1 MAKGLTDEQR
11 KLRIDLVE
19 FLAIAIKE
27 RADASFY
34 TDEQVVELTKQVKRI
49 AKFLCVAN

>member
-1 MAKGLTDEQR
+1 MAKALTDEQR

-19 FLAIAIKE
+19 FLTAAIKE

-34 TDEQVVELTKQVKRI
+34 TDEQVAELTKQVKRV
-49 AKFLCVAN
+49 AKFLCVTN

>member
-1 MAKGLTDEQR
+1 MAKALTDDAR
-11 KLRIDLVE
+11 KLRADLVQ
-19 FLAIAIKE
+19 FIAAGIRE

-34 TDEQVVELTKQVKRI
+34 TDEQVAELTKQAKRI

>member
-1 MAKGLTDEQR
+1 MAKALTEEQR
-11 KLRIDLVE
+11 KLRFDLIE
-19 FLAIAIKE
+19 FLAVAVKE

-34 TDEQVVELTKQVKRI
+34 TDEQVAELTKQVKRV

>member
-1 MAKGLTDEQR
+1 MAKALTEEQR
-11 KLRIDLVE
+11 KLRFDLVE
-19 FLAIAIKE
+19 FLAVSIKE

-34 TDEQVVELTKQVKRI
+34 TDEQVAELTKQVKRV